1 MTLRTR
7 TMHQAKR
14 ERGTSNCCRRDSLG
28 NGDLGHHLSNR
39 PITQSRR
46 GLPSCQAGGALRAL
60 WRVAY
65 AAPSWSRIFFSKLSS
80 SEWEPHALLRP
91 ESRSV
96 DRRSGF
102 GERRR
107 VSHRDEQWTGRK
119 DVMIKSKPSEFHC
132 TAPFNLKL
140 KFSTG
145 WFLPPSILANV

>member
-1 MTLRTR
+1 VLTLRR
-7 TMHQAKR
+7 HGLEYSSVR
-14 ERGTSNCCRRDSLG
+14 CRRQDG
-28 NGDLGHHLSNR
+28 NHMLD
-39 PITQSRR
+39 PTM
-46 GLPSCQAGGALRAL
+46 
-60 WRVAY
+60 
-65 AAPSWSRIFFSKLSS
+65 
-80 SEWEPHALLRP
+80 LRP

-96 DRRSGF
+96 NRESGF

-145 WFLPPSILANV
+145 WFLAPMILANV